1 MKKFMIKK
9 IFFNIY
15 LLFSKIYVV
24 IFGRKLMQKF
34 NHVIFSL
41 TLKAKGYSNYGN
53 HDQTGEGNFIRIIQS
68 ELNLCLDIGAN
79 IGNYSR
85 FLLENSKTKVIA
97 FEPLQGAFLG
107 LKKTQLQFNDRL
119 EIFNYAIGDENAQK
133 KIYFSN
139 DRSELASFNK
149 DSNKLS
155 FVKNK
160 NKLSQIVNIKK
171 IDDLDIL
178 KSVNNIDLIK
188 IDTEG
193 YEMNVIVG
201 GLNLINHI
209 KPKFI
214 QIEFNWH
221 QLLNNQTIYNFSRI
235 LKDYKIAQILPHGYP
250 LNEINPIRPESNIF
264 HLSNFV
270 FIHHDISKKY
280 L

>member
-1 MKKFMIKK
+1 MIKK
-9 IFFNIY
+9 ILINIY
-15 LLFSKIYVV
+15 KIFSKIYVL
-24 IFGRKLMQKF
+24 IFGRMLMQKI
-34 NHVIFSL
+34 NHIIFSL
-41 TLKAKGYSNYGN
+41 SLKAKGYSNYGD
-53 HDQTGEGNFIRIIQS
+53 HKETGESNFIDTIKS
-68 ELNLCLDIGAN
+68 ELSLCLDIGAN
-79 IGNYSR
+79 KGNYSK
-85 FLLENSKTKVIA
+85 LLLRNTETKVIA
-97 FEPLQGAFLG
+97 FEPMQGSFTD
-107 LKKTQLQFNDRL
+107 LKKIKEIYGNRIDLFN
-119 EIFNYAIGDENAQK
+119 FAIGDENAQK
-133 KIYFSN
+133 KIYFSD

-178 KSVNNIDLIK
+178 KNVKNIDLIK

-193 YEMNVIVG
+193 YEMNVIEG

-221 QLLNNQTIYNFSRI
+221 QLLNSQTIYNFSRI

-270 FIHHDISKKY
+270 FIHQEISKKY

>member
-1 MKKFMIKK
+1 MIKK
-9 IFFNIY
+9 ILINIY
-15 LLFSKIYVV
+15 KIFSKIYVL
-24 IFGRKLMQKF
+24 IFGRMLMQKI
-34 NHVIFSL
+34 NHIIFSL
-41 TLKAKGYSNYGN
+41 SLKAKGYSNYGD
-53 HDQTGEGNFIRIIQS
+53 HKETGESNFIDTIKS
-68 ELNLCLDIGAN
+68 ELSLCLDIGAN
-79 IGNYSR
+79 KGNYSK
-85 FLLENSKTKVIA
+85 LLLMNTETKVIA
-97 FEPLQGAFLG
+97 FEPMQGSFTD
-107 LKKTQLQFNDRL
+107 LKKIKEIYGNRIDLFN
-119 EIFNYAIGDENAQK
+119 FAIGDENAQK

-178 KSVNNIDLIK
+178 KNVKNIDLIK

-193 YEMNVIVG
+193 YEMNVIEG

-214 QIEFNWH
+214 QIEFNWY
-221 QLLNNQTIYNFSRI
+221 QLLNNQTIYSFSRI

-270 FIHHDISKKY
+270 FIHQEISKKY

>member
-1 MKKFMIKK
+1 MQMKKFMIKK
-9 IFFNIY
+9 IFLSIY
-15 LLFSKIYVV
+15 LLLSKIYVF

-97 FEPLQGAFLG
+97 FEPLQGAFLA

-119 EIFNYAIGDENAQK
+119 EIFNFAIGNENTEK
-133 KIYFSN
+133 EIYFSN
-139 DRSELASFNK
+139 DKSEKASFNL
-149 DSNKLS
+149 DVNQLS
-155 FVKNK
+155 FVKNS
-160 NKLSQIVNIKK
+160 NQFSQSVKIKK
-171 IDDLDIL
+171 MDDLNIL
-178 KSVNNIDLIK
+178 KDLQSIDLIK

-193 YEMNVIVG
+193 YEMEVIKG
-201 GLNLINHI
+201 GLNLINRV

-214 QIEFNWH
+214 QLEFNWH
-221 QLLNNQTIYNFSRI
+221 QLLNNQTIY
-235 LKDYKIAQILPHGYP
+235 Y
-250 LNEINPIRPESNIF
+250 LN
-264 HLSNFV
+264 L
-270 FIHHDISKKY
+270 
-280 L
+280 

>member
-1 MKKFMIKK
+1 MIKK
-9 IFFNIY
+9 ILINIY
-15 LLFSKIYVV
+15 KIFSKIYVL
-24 IFGRKLMQKF
+24 IFGRMLMQKI
-34 NHVIFSL
+34 NHIIFSL
-41 TLKAKGYSNYGN
+41 SLKAKGYSNYGD
-53 HDQTGEGNFIRIIQS
+53 HKETGESNFIDIIKS
-68 ELNLCLDIGAN
+68 ELNFCLDIGAN
-79 IGNYSR
+79 KGNYSK
-85 FLLENSKTKVIA
+85 LLLRNTETKVIA
-97 FEPLQGAFLG
+97 FEPMQGSFTD
-107 LKKTQLQFNDRL
+107 LKKIKEIYGNRIDLFN
-119 EIFNYAIGDENAQK
+119 FAIGDENVQK

-171 IDDLDIL
+171 IDDLDVL
-178 KSVNNIDLIK
+178 KNINNIDLIK

-193 YEMNVIVG
+193 YEMNVILG

-221 QLLNNQTIYNFSRI
+221 QLLNNQTIYNFSQI

-270 FIHHDISKKY
+270 FIHQDISKKY

>member
-1 MKKFMIKK
+1 MIKK
-9 IFFNIY
+9 ILINIY
-15 LLFSKIYVV
+15 KIFSKIYVL
-24 IFGRKLMQKF
+24 IFGRKLMQKI
-34 NHVIFSL
+34 NHIIFSL
-41 TLKAKGYSNYGN
+41 SLKAKGYNNYGD
-53 HDQTGEGNFIRIIQS
+53 HKETGESNFIDIIKS

-79 IGNYSR
+79 KGNYSK
-85 FLLENSKTKVIA
+85 LLLRNTETKVIA
-97 FEPLQGAFLG
+97 FEPMQGSFTD
-107 LKKTQLQFNDRL
+107 LKKIKGIYGNRIDLFN
-119 EIFNYAIGDENAQK
+119 FAIGDENAQK

-178 KSVNNIDLIK
+178 KNVKNIDLIK

-193 YEMNVIVG
+193 YEMNVIEG

-221 QLLNNQTIYNFSRI
+221 QLLNSQTIYNFSRI

-270 FIHHDISKKY
+270 FIHQDISKKY

>member
-1 MKKFMIKK
+1 MIKK
-9 IFFNIY
+9 ILINIY
-15 LLFSKIYVV
+15 TIFSKVYVL
-24 IFGRKLMQKF
+24 IFGRKFMQKI
-34 NHVIFSL
+34 NHIIFSFS
-41 TLKAKGYSNYGN
+41 LKAKGYSNYGD
-53 HDQTGEGNFIRIIQS
+53 HKETGESNFIDIIKS
-68 ELNLCLDIGAN
+68 ELNFCLDIGAN
-79 IGNYSR
+79 KGNYSK
-85 FLLENSKTKVIA
+85 LLLRNTGTKVIA
-97 FEPLQGAFLG
+97 FEPMQGSFTD
-107 LKKTQLQFNDRL
+107 LKKIKEIYGNRIDLFN
-119 EIFNYAIGDENAQK
+119 FAIGDENAQK

>member
-1 MKKFMIKK
+1 MIKK
-9 IFFNIY
+9 ILLKIY
-15 LLFSKIYVV
+15 TIFSKVYVL
-24 IFGRKLMQKF
+24 IFGRKLMQKI
-34 NHVIFSL
+34 NHIIFSL
-41 TLKAKGYSNYGN
+41 SLKAKGYSNYGN
-53 HDQTGEGNFIRIIQS
+53 HKETGESNFINIIKS

-79 IGNYSR
+79 KGSYSK
-85 FLLENSKTKVIA
+85 LLLMNTVTNVIA
-97 FEPLQGAFLG
+97 FEPMQGSFIELQKIKEIYGNRINL
-107 LKKTQLQFNDRL
+107 FN
-119 EIFNYAIGDENAQK
+119 FAIGDENVKK

-149 DSNKLS
+149 ESNKLS

-160 NKLSQIVNIKK
+160 NKLSQIVNIKR
-171 IDDLDIL
+171 LDNLDVLNNI
-178 KSVNNIDLIK
+178 NNIDLIK

-201 GLNLINHI
+201 GLNLINRI

-221 QLLNNQTIYNFSRI
+221 QLLNNQSIYNFSQI

-250 LNEINPIRPESNIF
+250 LNEINPIRPENNIF

-270 FIHHDISKKY
+270 FIHRDISKKY

>member
-1 MKKFMIKK
+1 MIKK
-9 IFFNIY
+9 IFLSIY
-15 LLFSKIYVV
+15 LLLSKIYVF

-97 FEPLQGAFLG
+97 FEPLQGAFLA

-119 EIFNYAIGDENAQK
+119 EIFNFAIGNENTEK
-133 KIYFSN
+133 EIYFSN
-139 DRSELASFNK
+139 DKSEKASFNL
-149 DSNKLS
+149 DVNQLS
-155 FVKNK
+155 FVKNS
-160 NKLSQIVNIKK
+160 NQFSQSVKIKK
-171 IDDLDIL
+171 MDDLNIL
-178 KSVNNIDLIK
+178 KDLQSIDLIK

-193 YEMNVIVG
+193 YEMEVIKG
-201 GLNLINHI
+201 GLNLINRV

-214 QIEFNWH
+214 QLEFNWH
-221 QLLNNQTIYNFSRI
+221 QLLNNQTIYQFSKI
-235 LKDYKIAQILPHGYP
+235 LKGYKISQILPQGYP
-250 LNEINPIRPESNIF
+250 LVASDPLRPESNIF

-270 FIHHDISKKY
+270 FIREDLAKK
-280 L
+280 LI